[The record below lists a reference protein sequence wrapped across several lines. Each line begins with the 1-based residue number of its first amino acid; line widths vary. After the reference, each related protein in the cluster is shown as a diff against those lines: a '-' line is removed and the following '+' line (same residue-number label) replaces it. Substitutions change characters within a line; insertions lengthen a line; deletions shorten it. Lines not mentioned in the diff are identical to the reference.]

1 MIDIR
6 NLEENE
12 YEFLLDMFYES
23 IHIPE
28 NKPTREELLNL
39 PHIRKYHEGWGRKGD
54 KALIA
59 IDENKQKLGAVWFR
73 VFDEN
78 NQGYGYIDA
87 NTPELGIA
95 VDKDVRGMGVGTFLM
110 NRIIQLAMEEGYKS
124 ISLSVDP
131 DNSDAVHIYNK
142 MGFKEYGMSGTSIT
156 MVYRGSEH

>member
-54 KALIA
+54 NALIA

-142 MGFKEYGMSGTSIT
+142 IGFKEYGMSGTSIT